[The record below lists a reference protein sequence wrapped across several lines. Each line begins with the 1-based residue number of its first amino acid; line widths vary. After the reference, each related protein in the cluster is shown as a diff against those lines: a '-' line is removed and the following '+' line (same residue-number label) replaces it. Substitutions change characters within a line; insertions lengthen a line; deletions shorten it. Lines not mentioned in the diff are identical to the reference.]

1 MEILKAVGWFKDNYN
16 LMLLTG
22 FIKIV
27 KATETESGLVG
38 FKGWKEGNWKIGVYW
53 IDFRFAR

>member
-1 MEILKAVGWFKDNYN
+1 
-16 LMLLTG
+16 MLLTG

-27 KATETESGLVG
+27 KATETESVLVG